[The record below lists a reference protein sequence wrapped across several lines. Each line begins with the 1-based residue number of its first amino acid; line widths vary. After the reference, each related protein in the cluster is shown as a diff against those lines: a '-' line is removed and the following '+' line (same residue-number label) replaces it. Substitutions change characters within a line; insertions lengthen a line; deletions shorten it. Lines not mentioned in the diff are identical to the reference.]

1 MDWENV
7 FFLGGSPCAGKSST
21 AEILKKRFDFHY
33 VRLDDRLG
41 AHLTAASHTSQP
53 TLARIAA
60 ASCDELWL
68 IPPRSQTRR
77 MICAYEEEFPLHLGE
92 IDGLPRPFLLEGAA
106 LLPHLIAA
114 QSIPPQQAVF
124 LIPSSAFQR
133 FYYSRRGWPH
143 HVVKDC
149 ADPTQAFENWMHRDE
164 LFARWLRRQAI
175 KHRYPVILI
184 DGSREIDAIAD
195 QVADHLGWASSD

>member
-7 FFLGGSPCAGKSST
+7 FCLGGSPCAGKSSA
-21 AEILKKRFDFHY
+21 AEILKKRFGFHY

-41 AHLTAASHTSQP
+41 AHLAAASPTSQP

-77 MICAYEEEFPLHLGE
+77 TICAYEEEFSFHLRE
-92 IDGLPRPFLLEGAA
+92 IDGLPRPLLLEGAA

-114 QSIPPQQAVF
+114 QSIPPQRAVF

-133 FYYSRRGWPH
+133 FYYSRRSWPH
-143 HVVKDC
+143 DVVKDC
-149 ADPTQAFENWMHRDE
+149 ADPSQAFENWMHRDE
-164 LFARWLRRQAI
+164 LFARWLRRQA
-175 KHRYPVILI
+175 KGHRYPVIPV
-184 DGSREIDAIAD
+184 DGSRDVDAVAD
-195 QVADHLGWASSD
+195 QVADHLGWGSPD